1 MQAATIPDS
10 PGKTVP
16 ALRIPAMLLSYL
28 FHPIFIP
35 IYCIAF
41 LVMVHPTYF
50 SGFSMQQKKF
60 TIVIG
65 SLNLVFFPL
74 MAILLLKAV
83 GFIQSIFLH
92 TQKDRIIPYMAY
104 GIFSFWAYTVFKG
117 QPIYP
122 PIVASFILGIFLAGS
137 GGLIANIYFKIS
149 MHALG
154 AGGFTGLFLIISFG
168 NSMAMIWPLALAIC
182 ISGMVCTARMLLNSH
197 TEKEIYTGFLLGV
210 LAQLVAAGINL

>member
-16 ALRIPAMLLSYL
+16 ALRIPAMLLSYI

-60 TIVIG
+60 TIVIA

-122 PIVASFILGIFLAGS
+122 PIIASFILGIFLAGS

-197 TEKEIYTGFLLGV
+197 TEKEIYTGFFLGV

>member
-35 IYCIAF
+35 VYCIAF

-60 TIVIG
+60 TIVIA
-65 SLNLVFFPL
+65 SINLVFFPL

-122 PIVASFILGIFLAGS
+122 PIIASFILGIFLAGS

-197 TEKEIYTGFLLGV
+197 TEKEIYTGFLLGI

>member
-1 MQAATIPDS
+1 MQAATIPNS

-60 TIVIG
+60 TIVIA

-122 PIVASFILGIFLAGS
+122 PIIASFILGIFLAGS

-197 TEKEIYTGFLLGV
+197 TEKEIYIGFLLGV

>member
-60 TIVIG
+60 TIVIA

-122 PIVASFILGIFLAGS
+122 PIIASFILGIFLAGS

-197 TEKEIYTGFLLGV
+197 TEKEIYTGFLLGI

>member
-41 LVMVHPTYF
+41 LVLVHPTYF

-60 TIVIG
+60 TIVIA

-168 NSMAMIWPLALAIC
+168 NSMAMIWPLAFAIC

-197 TEKEIYTGFLLGV
+197 TEKEIYTGFFLGV

>member
-60 TIVIG
+60 TIVIA

-122 PIVASFILGIFLAGS
+122 PIIASFILGIFLAGS

-197 TEKEIYTGFLLGV
+197 TEKEIYIGFLLGI

>member
-16 ALRIPAMLLSYL
+16 ALRIPAMLLSYV

-60 TIVIG
+60 TIVIA

-122 PIVASFILGIFLAGS
+122 PIIASFILGIFLAGS

>member
-1 MQAATIPDS
+1 MQAATISEP
-10 PGKTVP
+10 PGKTAL
-16 ALRIPAMLLSYL
+16 ALRIPAVLLSYI

-41 LVMVHPTYF
+41 LVMVHPNYF
-50 SGFSMQQKKF
+50 SGFSLQQKKF
-60 TIVIG
+60 TIVIA

-122 PIVASFILGIFLAGS
+122 PIIASFILGIFLAGS
-137 GGLIANIYFKIS
+137 GALIANIYFKIS

-168 NSMAMIWPLALAIC
+168 NSMAMIWPLALVIF

-197 TEKEIYTGFLLGV
+197 TEKEIYTGFVLGV
-210 LAQLVAAGINL
+210 LAQVVSAGINL

>member
-60 TIVIG
+60 TIVIA

-122 PIVASFILGIFLAGS
+122 PIIASFILGIFLAGS

-197 TEKEIYTGFLLGV
+197 TEKEIYTGFFLGV

>member
-1 MQAATIPDS
+1 MQAATIPNPS
-10 PGKTVP
+10 GKTVP

-60 TIVIG
+60 TIVIA

-122 PIVASFILGIFLAGS
+122 PIIASFILGIFLAGS

-168 NSMAMIWPLALAIC
+168 NSMAMIWPLALAIF

>member
-16 ALRIPAMLLSYL
+16 ALRIPAMLLSYI

-60 TIVIG
+60 TIVIA

-182 ISGMVCTARMLLNSH
+182 VSGMVCTARMLLNSH
-197 TEKEIYTGFLLGV
+197 TEKEIYTGFFLGV

>member
-16 ALRIPAMLLSYL
+16 ALRIPAMLLSYV

-60 TIVIG
+60 TIVIA

-122 PIVASFILGIFLAGS
+122 PIIASFILGIFLAGS

-197 TEKEIYTGFLLGV
+197 TEKEIYTGFFLGV

>member
-60 TIVIG
+60 TIVIA

-197 TEKEIYTGFLLGV
+197 TEKEIYTGFFLGV

>member
-16 ALRIPAMLLSYL
+16 ALRIPAMLLSYI

-60 TIVIG
+60 TIVIA

-197 TEKEIYTGFLLGV
+197 TEKEIYTGFLLGI

>member
-60 TIVIG
+60 TIVIA

-122 PIVASFILGIFLAGS
+122 PIIASFILGIFLAGS

>member
-16 ALRIPAMLLSYL
+16 ALRIPAMLLSYV

-60 TIVIG
+60 TIVIA

-122 PIVASFILGIFLAGS
+122 PIIASFILGIFLAGS

-197 TEKEIYTGFLLGV
+197 TEKEIYTGFLLGI

>member
-60 TIVIG
+60 TIVIA
-65 SLNLVFFPL
+65 SINLVFFPL

-122 PIVASFILGIFLAGS
+122 PIIASFILGIFLAGS

-197 TEKEIYTGFLLGV
+197 TEKEIYTGFLLGI